1 MISRF
6 RRLKEVLSLLYETLI
21 LEKEQAWVLITLN
34 RPKRLNA
41 INSQMIAELS
51 NVLDMIAGDN
61 DLKVVIITGG
71 PEYFSAGADI
81 SEIVHIKEINQG
93 FEFSRKIQ
101 KTFDQ
106 IENLPKPV
114 IAAISGL
121 ALGGGCEMALACDLR
136 IASETAT
143 LGVPEINIGVLPGA
157 GGTQRLPRLLGICK
171 AKELLFT
178 GDRITAQEA
187 CQLGLINKVV
197 PGDQLMAEARKMAE
211 KIASKPPLA
220 LKMAKYLVN
229 TGINID
235 LESALRMEAQ
245 ALAYLFMTKDK
256 DEGMN
261 AFLEKRKATFVGR

>member
-1 MISRF
+1 M
-6 RRLKEVLSLLYETLI
+6 KYETLI
-21 LEKEQAWVLITLN
+21 FEKENQLAIITLN

-41 INSQMIAELS
+41 INSQLIADLS
-51 NVLDMIAGDN
+51 SAIDLIAKDN
-61 DLKVVIITGG
+61 EIRAVIITGG
-71 PEYFSAGADI
+71 VEYFCAGADI
-81 SEIVHIKEINQG
+81 SEIVHIKEVDQG
-93 FEFSRKIQ
+93 FEFSRRIQ
-101 KTFDQ
+101 KVFDQ
-106 IENLPKPV
+106 IDNLPKPV

-136 IASETAT
+136 LASETAT
-143 LGVPEINIGVLPGA
+143 IGVPEINIGVVPGA

-197 PGDQLMAEARKMAE
+197 PVGQLMAETRKMAE
-211 KIASKPPLA
+211 KLTTKPPLA
-220 LKMAKYLVN
+220 LKMAKHLVN
-229 TGINID
+229 TGMGVD

-245 ALAYLFMTKDK
+245 ALACLFMTRDK

-261 AFLEKRKATFVGR
+261 AFLEKRKPTFTGK